1 MKLLSEFCDHW
12 ERKLKLV
19 AQEETFPLFL
29 SPKKHKK
36 RRTRNQRCRKKE
48 TETNPVIKYL

>member
-1 MKLLSEFCDHW
+1 MKLLSEICDHW